1 MQTFKKLYYI
11 LNPYE
16 RKLSGLLLV
25 LILIMA
31 LLDMIGV
38 ASILPFVA
46 ILTNQSLIES
56 NLILSNFFETSKNFG
71 LENKQQFILLLGFL
85 VLLLLITSL
94 ALKALTTYAQI
105 RFCEMR
111 SYSIS
116 KRLVEGYL
124 RKPYHWFL
132 NKNSSEIGK
141 NILQEVSVV
150 VAVGI
155 GESLQLIAKGSIT
168 LTIIFLL
175 ILVDPKLA
183 FIVGFILCGIYSLF
197 YFLLRKNL
205 TRVGKER
212 FLNNELRFK
221 LISEAFNATKD
232 VKLGGLEQIYTDRY
246 ASAAHIYAKSA
257 SYAEITRQLPRYF
270 LEALVFGGIMV
281 IMLYLIGKTGSFSN
295 SLPILSLYVF
305 AGYRLMP
312 SVQQVY
318 GSVTQLSFVGPSI
331 DKLYNDVKSIKKQK
345 LDQNKD
351 ILELNSSIHLKN
363 IQYTYPSSSRTVLN
377 NINLSIPAKTTIG
390 FIGPTGSG
398 KTTIIDI
405 ILGLLEIQKGT
416 LEVDGK
422 IINKENLR
430 SWQNS
435 LGYVPQNIYLSDDTV
450 AANIAFGVEPKN
462 IDLKVVEKVS
472 KIANLHDFIID
483 ELPNQYQTIVGERGV
498 RLSGGQSQRIAIAR
512 ALYHSPK
519 VLILDEATSSLDNQ
533 TEKAVMDAVSNLNK
547 EITIIIIAHRL
558 NTVKNCDIIFKID
571 KGELVGQGTYEEL
584 NISNQI

>member
-221 LISEAFNATKD
+221 
-232 VKLGGLEQIYTDRY
+232 
-246 ASAAHIYAKSA
+246 
-257 SYAEITRQLPRYF
+257 
-270 LEALVFGGIMV
+270 
-281 IMLYLIGKTGSFSN
+281 
-295 SLPILSLYVF
+295 
-305 AGYRLMP
+305 
-312 SVQQVY
+312 
-318 GSVTQLSFVGPSI
+318 
-331 DKLYNDVKSIKKQK
+331 
-345 LDQNKD
+345 
-351 ILELNSSIHLKN
+351 
-363 IQYTYPSSSRTVLN
+363 
-377 NINLSIPAKTTIG
+377 
-390 FIGPTGSG
+390 
-398 KTTIIDI
+398 
-405 ILGLLEIQKGT
+405 
-416 LEVDGK
+416 
-422 IINKENLR
+422 
-430 SWQNS
+430 
-435 LGYVPQNIYLSDDTV
+435 
-450 AANIAFGVEPKN
+450 
-462 IDLKVVEKVS
+462 
-472 KIANLHDFIID
+472 
-483 ELPNQYQTIVGERGV
+483 
-498 RLSGGQSQRIAIAR
+498 
-512 ALYHSPK
+512 
-519 VLILDEATSSLDNQ
+519 
-533 TEKAVMDAVSNLNK
+533 
-547 EITIIIIAHRL
+547 
-558 NTVKNCDIIFKID
+558 
-571 KGELVGQGTYEEL
+571 
-584 NISNQI
+584 